1 MKKSTKMLIDSKTYL
16 GLTGKDHNRSTDQ
29 LKKKVLAL
37 RNNFINYIVNLSI
50 CFKIIILETMVD
62 SGTGS
67 WPSEARLHYYV
78 VFLGKTILALTRL
91 SLASNNKQ
99 SG

>member
-1 MKKSTKMLIDSKTYL
+1 MLIDNKTYL

-29 LKKKVLAL
+29 LKKKVLAN

-62 SGTGS
+62 TGTGS

>member
-1 MKKSTKMLIDSKTYL
+1 MLIDSKTYL

-78 VFLGKTILALTRL
+78 VFFGKTILALTQL